1 MATHYIKQMAQQ
13 STKEISCI
21 SLADIDASTY
31 LLIFLKFALR
41 NLPISE
47 KKSANIFL
55 VGIHSSLKTAG
66 KCVMGALFC
75 RICNSDIRVS
85 LFLTLYGGTNIM
97 IP

>member
-1 MATHYIKQMAQQ
+1 MHYIKQMAQQ

-47 KKSANIFL
+47 KKSTNIFL
-55 VGIHSSLKTAG
+55 VGIHSSLKLRG
-66 KCVMGALFC
+66 NVLWE
-75 RICNSDIRVS
+75 
-85 LFLTLYGGTNIM
+85 LYFVDFAILISGYHYF
-97 IP
+97 